1 MAMTEEQLR
10 TFFADD
16 PVALERALA
25 RLNGER
31 RRTIPATKA
40 PRSTATPTA
49 TSTPSHLTHRRL
61 VPRYVWPAAQDAL
74 KRARVSWLADAVH
87 DQHAVLVSTTGKG
100 AATVDRLGA
109 RPANGVARPE
119 PPPLPTPP
127 RDTGRGDALE
137 EAFRRARDEARS
149 RAA

>member
-1 MAMTEEQLR
+1 MTEEQLR
-10 TFFADD
+10 DFFSDD
-16 PVALERALA
+16 PVALERALV

-31 RRTIPATKA
+31 RRVNTTTKA
-40 PRSTATPTA
+40 PAKTT
-49 TSTPSHLTHRRL
+49 TSKPKSMPSYLTHRRL

-100 AATVDRLGA
+100 AATIDRLGA